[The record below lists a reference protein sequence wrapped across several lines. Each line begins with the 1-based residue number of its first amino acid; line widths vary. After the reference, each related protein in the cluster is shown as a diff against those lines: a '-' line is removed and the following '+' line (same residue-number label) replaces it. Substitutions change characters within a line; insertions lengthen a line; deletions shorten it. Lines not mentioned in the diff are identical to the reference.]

1 MEALCGRY
9 KSQYAPTAKYC
20 YTKYH
25 GKADGYETVQAAVK
39 SSLNPPADF
48 KIDPAPSPADIVAQT
63 ISSTPDL
70 STLALSDRE
79 FILAYGKKEDAD
91 KMWAVLQ
98 GKDVK
103 IPDVVVVEAT
113 ESVIKGSVSDDA
125 VQSKAADFTFNL
137 KEPLTKVPAVGDKI
151 VIAGTYDSYTQS
163 PGQAVPVMIT
173 MKDAIVDV
181 PKKTPAKPKAPVHH
195 APARKK

>member
-1 MEALCGRY
+1 PYLYSAIASAALNKKDTATAIDNYKKELAAVPVEQTATPGPFLQDTFFLGLAYLQSTPPDYVNCTWYTTRFVEIAPEPY

-79 FILAYGKKEDAD
+79 F
-91 KMWAVLQ
+91 
-98 GKDVK
+98 
-103 IPDVVVVEAT
+103 
-113 ESVIKGSVSDDA
+113 S
-125 VQSKAADFTFNL
+125 
-137 KEPLTKVPAVGDKI
+137 PAPMTPTLR
-151 VIAGTYDSYTQS
+151 A
-163 PGQAVPVMIT
+163 PG
-173 MKDAIVDV
+173 
-181 PKKTPAKPKAPVHH
+181 
-195 APARKK
+195 RLFRS